1 MLESISS
8 VSVFLIQGQME
19 CPCFAIVLAGALLA
33 GISWQEFISTFVLL
47 IGGYYVIT
55 VLLLY
60 SSEITNIFKQKK
72 LNLTNTHERENQTDS
87 NESIELMGSVKY
99 GGRQSQ
105 NVPREEKSETESLSV
120 VTAQEPEEP
129 ITEAATSEADEAVLK
144 SVSTLLEEINT
155 LTEVVAVGSKVECAE
170 LFRALLSNYPD
181 LFHTTHEPEITA
193 FIYNS
198 CKEHCE
204 FQIEIN
210 EIKTWWPQQENTTVK
225 NQ

>member
-1 MLESISS
+1 MFES
-8 VSVFLIQGQME
+8 
-19 CPCFAIVLAGALLA
+19 
-33 GISWQEFISTFVLL
+33 ISWQEFISTIALL
-47 IGGYYVIT
+47 IGGYYIIT
-55 VLLLY
+55 LLLLY

-72 LNLTNTHERENQTDS
+72 PNLTNANVRENQLDS

-99 GGRQSQ
+99 GGRQSE

-129 ITEAATSEADEAVLK
+129 VTEAATSEADEAVLK

-155 LTEVVAVGSKVECAE
+155 LTEVVAVGSKAECAE
-170 LFRALLSNYPD
+170 LFRTLLSNYPD
-181 LFHTTHEPEITA
+181 LFHTTHEPEISA

-198 CKEHCE
+198 CKEHWE
-204 FQIEIN
+204 FQIELS
-210 EIKTWWPQQENTTVK
+210 EVKTWWPQQENSAVN